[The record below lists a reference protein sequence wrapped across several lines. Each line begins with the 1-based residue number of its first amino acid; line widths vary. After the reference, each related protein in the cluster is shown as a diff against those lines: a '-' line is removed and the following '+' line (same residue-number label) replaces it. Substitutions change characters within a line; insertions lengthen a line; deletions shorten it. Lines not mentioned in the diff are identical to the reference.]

1 MMAAQDELELLD
13 RVFLRI
19 GSAESDDQLENVVCR
34 FLPPVLLKLSSSQEG
49 VRKKVLELL
58 VHVNK
63 RLKSRPQVQIPVES
77 LLLQYQDPSSITFV
91 TNFTILYLK
100 MGFPRLEIDK
110 QAELAHSLIKCLEG
124 KPPLQQDSI
133 LQMLVPTLPHL
144 KLPDD
149 HTKRRA
155 IFGLSEKVETIHLLT
170 TFLMD
175 YLLLPYTFS
184 EERPNTA
191 PAGGQTGAASS
202 STTRPSSASQQPTY
216 QTPPGLSPNA
226 LKRLIGEHGLPDANT
241 IEECKVGIVRFL
253 SADVL
258 SETDVVCHLI
268 VASSDTRYT
277 VATAADVFLKK
288 IHSVVDWNDMTVV
301 RRLYTL
307 FQGSVAVKGQPTPK
321 QEDKR
326 SPVGTRTRLKLF
338 PYLLRSRLA
347 ADQFPACVQVIFD
360 CLYGANSNNKL
371 KSMAVQ
377 FVHHLCAACS
387 DARMQPMGPILLS
400 GMVKLIAE
408 AKDNVK
414 LRSLAYVA
422 VGRLSKRLPQL
433 FTKDMGLL
441 QQFFDA
447 VCKEEDDTRLHVQEA
462 LTLMAVAYKG
472 IQEPLIQIMEVLIM
486 ANIEKSESQ
495 ARKTAVH
502 YAATVFPSHHVA
514 SRYALLLATGDSKE
528 DIHQEAVRSLKLR
541 RQYDDYERVEG
552 EASDVRPVP
561 TFAEMVPFIS
571 EKASQR
577 VKSSSRYV
585 TGTTHLAFRPE
596 TFRHV
601 IFYLRSCL
609 LHDAGTDLP
618 PEVREPLPL
627 ENKAPMVSRYL
638 QQTLSNPTLQ
648 APRGKGNSSGMERNP
663 ALSYMALIGQLL
675 NGAGT
680 PDVMYCLLELV
691 AMAPNKLA
699 GHYINK
705 LDWIK
710 NFVFGLSE
718 PMREWAAQLYAV
730 VACTTNVDKLNAIL
744 QSLIKTTKD
753 QSVEGQ
759 HGSMLALGY
768 TIGHHLN
775 KTKTPNQDL
784 VVEDM
789 EVDKTSSQ
797 EALQATI
804 TKATNLLVSYIDDSN
819 MLFSHG
825 ACLALG
831 EIARNGPLP
840 IPHGELAQS
849 HAEDGK
855 VEESKNS
862 KRGKSSG
869 GGTAEATKA
878 SLVKKLIA
886 KLDSIKFSQKL
897 KEQACI
903 TLGYLPVGDPNFKFT
918 QAVLDT
924 ITIQVQLKEQA
935 CITLGYLP
943 VGDPNFKFT
952 QAVLEGLIKAAN
964 SQNNK
969 QMELHFSV
977 GDAISQASLGALSR
991 SSRDV
996 WTEEEGDLAIG
1007 KPLKKGQKDWVEW
1020 TVNRILNEE
1029 IKSQNPHKRQASCF
1043 WLLSVAK
1050 KCGSHPSLQKRLVD
1064 VQGAFIDMLS
1074 ESSEFTQDV
1083 ASKGLSIVYEQSN
1096 EEEKKAMV
1104 NTLVDTLAT
1113 GKRTSKKN
1121 VTGDTKV
1128 FEEGALGN
1136 NPDGGGMSTYRELCS
1151 LASDLN
1157 QPDLIYKF
1165 MHLANHNA
1173 MWTSRKGAAFG
1184 FGTIASQA
1192 GEQLKP
1198 YLAQIVPKLFR
1209 YLYDP
1214 NGSVRAAMTGIW
1226 AAVLKDNK
1234 TVMDTYLKEIVDDL
1248 LTNITS
1254 SMWRNRESSCLALS
1268 DLLRGRNVDDIVEH
1282 LPELWEKCF
1291 MVLDDIKESVR
1302 KAAEAACR
1310 SLSKVCVKMCDLNY
1324 GKIGQRAITLVLP
1337 CLFKGLPSRVTEVRT
1352 FSLSTLVA
1360 MSKNAGDSIK
1370 PHIPQLVTALLEAL
1384 SGLEP
1389 QVMNYISLHVGNDK
1403 DAQEK
1408 LDVARIDASKSSPM
1422 METIRMCVQYV
1433 DSNVLSELA
1442 PRVNDLIR
1450 SGIGVGTKAGCA
1462 NFLILLSQQC
1472 PQDLAPHAG
1481 KLLASLLS
1489 GLNDK
1494 SMAVRKLNASAIGNL
1509 IKVAKDSS
1517 TEKLILRLKTWFL
1530 EKDDGDLHEAMG
1542 TTLLAMAWY
1551 NPDILKRHAAVA
1563 LPLAFLAMHQKKE
1576 PGKDCMWEG
1585 VWLDTTPGTEGG
1597 IRLYLPEIVTITQE
1611 GLASTSWPRKAQAAR
1626 SMGTVATKLGA
1637 KLQPPQL
1644 GLLLGALL
1652 EGLQG
1657 RTWDGKDELLKAI
1670 STVCISCKTAL
1681 QMEIEKQPSMDTVLN
1696 ALFKESRKERVD
1708 YKMAALD
1715 CLASVLQ
1722 AHEADRFKELTD
1734 ILYSI
1739 ISKEKSDDDSDE
1751 EDVTDRARQDE
1762 KLKLKECTFINL
1774 GLAWPSQRETQEAE
1788 ASKLCEVLC
1797 EGLDGS
1803 TFKIQLAIV
1812 KSLHI
1817 FLQRIYLLQLEI
1829 LTEDGLAR
1837 LSSILETF
1845 VPAIYK
1851 MLGIVKYA
1859 SIRKESLAILEFL
1872 MPKLAESTRLS
1883 VLTSQQSKQLQEGL
1897 SKVTSDA
1904 DPAVRERAAN
1914 LKKLIKENFVFEEE
1928 EEEEEEE
1935 DDDEGESGEEGGEDD
1950 GMTAE

>member
-19 GSAESDDQLENVVCR
+19 GSAESDEQLENVVCR

-100 MGFPRLEIDK
+100 MGFPRLEISK

-149 HTKRRA
+149 PTKKRA

-191 PAGGQTGAASS
+191 PSSGQASAA
-202 STTRPSSASQQPTY
+202 TPTRPSSASQQPTY

-268 VASSDTRYT
+268 VASSDTRYS

-288 IHSVVDWNDMTVV
+288 IHSGIDWNDMTIV

-486 ANIEKSESQ
+486 ANIEKSEPQ

-528 DIHQEAVRSLKLR
+528 DIHQEAVRALKLR
-541 RQYDDYERVEG
+541 RQFEDYERVEG
-552 EASDVRPVP
+552 EASDTRPVP
-561 TFAEMVPFIS
+561 TFAEMVPYIS

-596 TFRHV
+596 TFKHV

-627 ENKAPMVSRYL
+627 ENKAPIVSRYL
-638 QQTLSNPTLQ
+638 QQTLANPTPQ
-648 APRGKGNSSGMERNP
+648 ASRSKGNSSNTERNP

-675 NGAGT
+675 NGAGS

-710 NFVFGLSE
+710 SFVFGLSE

-730 VACTTNVDKLNAIL
+730 VACMTNTEKLNAIL
-744 QSLIKTTKD
+744 LGLVKSAKD

-768 TIGHHLN
+768 TIGRYLH
-775 KTKTPNQDL
+775 KTKKASQDL

-797 EALQATI
+797 DALQSTI
-804 TKATNLLVSYIDDSN
+804 TKATNLLVSYVDDSN

-840 IPHGELAQS
+840 IPHGELAQT
-849 HAEDGK
+849 EDSRG
-855 VEESKNS
+855 EETKNS

-869 GGTAEATKA
+869 GGTTEATKA
-878 SLVKKLIA
+878 TLVKKLIA

-918 QAVLDT
+918 QAVL
-924 ITIQVQLKEQA
+924 
-935 CITLGYLP
+935 
-943 VGDPNFKFT
+943 
-952 QAVLEGLIKAAN
+952 EGLIKSAN
-964 SQNNK
+964 SNNNK
-969 QMELHFSV
+969 QMEIHFSV

-996 WTEEEGDLAIG
+996 WMEEEGELSPI
-1007 KPLKKGQKDWVEW
+1007 KSLKKGQTDWVEW
-1020 TVNRILNEE
+1020 ILNRILNEE
-1029 IKSQNPHKRQASCF
+1029 ITSQNHHKRQASCF

-1050 KCGSHPSLQKRLVD
+1050 KCGSHPSLQKRLVA
-1064 VQGAFIDMLS
+1064 VQAAFIDMLS
-1074 ESSEFTQDV
+1074 ENSAFTQDV
-1083 ASKGLSIVYEQSN
+1083 ASKGLSVVYEQSS

-1113 GKRTSKKN
+1113 GKRSTKKN
-1121 VTGDTKV
+1121 VTADTKV
-1128 FEEGALGN
+1128 FEEGTLGA
-1136 NPDGGGMSTYRELCS
+1136 NPEGGGLSTYRELCS

-1184 FGTIASQA
+1184 FGTIAAQA

-1198 YLAQIVPKLFR
+1198 YLSQIVPKLFR

-1226 AAVLKDNK
+1226 ANVLKDNK
-1234 TVMDTYLKEIVDDL
+1234 TVMDIYLKEIIDDL

-1268 DLLRGRNVDDIVEH
+1268 DLLRGRNVDDVVES

-1291 MVLDDIKESVR
+1291 LVLDDIKESVR

-1310 SLSKVCVKMCDLNY
+1310 SLSKVCVKMCDINY
-1324 GKIGQRAITLVLP
+1324 GKIGQRAISLVLP
-1337 CLFKGLPSRVTEVRT
+1337 CLFKGLPSRVQEVRT

-1433 DSNVLSELA
+1433 DSNVLNELA

-1462 NFLILLSQQC
+1462 NFLILLSNQC
-1472 PQDLAPHAG
+1472 PQDLTPHAG
-1481 KLLASLLS
+1481 KLLSSLLS

-1517 TEKLILRLKTWFL
+1517 VEKLILRLKTWFL
-1530 EKDDGDLHEAMG
+1530 EKDDADLHEAMG

-1585 VWLDTTPGTEGG
+1585 VWLDMTPGTEGG
-1597 IRLYLPEIVTITQE
+1597 IRLYLSEIVTITKD
-1611 GLASTSWPRKAQAAR
+1611 GLSSSSWPRKAQAAR
-1626 SMGTVATKLGA
+1626 AMGTVATKLGA

-1652 EGLQG
+1652 DGLQG

-1681 QMEIEKQPSMDTVLN
+1681 QTEIENQPTMDTVLN

-1734 ILYSI
+1734 ILYPI
-1739 ISKEKSDDDSDE
+1739 ISKKKSEDGSDE
-1751 EDVTDRARQDE
+1751 EDVTDRAQQDM
-1762 KLKLKECTFINL
+1762 KLKLKECAFINL
-1774 GLAWPSQRETQEAE
+1774 GLAWPSSEDTQEAE
-1788 ASKLCEVLC
+1788 SFKVCQVLC
-1797 EGLDGS
+1797 EGLEGS

-1812 KSLHI
+1812 KSLHL
-1817 FLQRIYLLQLEI
+1817 FLKRIHMLQVES
-1829 LTEDGLAR
+1829 LTEDELAR
-1837 LSSILETF
+1837 LSAILEMF
-1845 VPAIYK
+1845 FPAIYK

-1859 SIRKESLAILEFL
+1859 AIRKESLAVLEYL
-1872 MPKLAESTRLS
+1872 MPKLAESSRLS
-1883 VLTSQQSKQLQEGL
+1883 VLTSHQSKLLQEGM

-1914 LKKLIKENFVFEEE
+1914 LKKFIKESFVFEEE
-1928 EEEEEEE
+1928 EEEQEE
-1935 DDDEGESGEEGGEDD
+1935 DEEDEEDGDGETGRKGKDGESG
-1950 GMTAE
+1950 GMTTE

>member
-19 GSAESDDQLENVVCR
+19 GSAESDEQLENVVCR

-100 MGFPRLEIDK
+100 MGFPRLEISK

-149 HTKRRA
+149 PTKKRA

-191 PAGGQTGAASS
+191 PSSGQASAA
-202 STTRPSSASQQPTY
+202 TPTRPSSASQQPTY

-268 VASSDTRYT
+268 VASSDTRYS

-288 IHSVVDWNDMTVV
+288 IHSGIDWNDMTIV

-408 AKDNVK
+408 AKD
-414 LRSLAYVA
+414 
-422 VGRLSKRLPQL
+422 
-433 FTKDMGLL
+433 
-441 QQFFDA
+441 
-447 VCKEEDDTRLHVQEA
+447 
-462 LTLMAVAYKG
+462 
-472 IQEPLIQIMEVLIM
+472 
-486 ANIEKSESQ
+486 
-495 ARKTAVH
+495 
-502 YAATVFPSHHVA
+502 
-514 SRYALLLATGDSKE
+514 
-528 DIHQEAVRSLKLR
+528 
-541 RQYDDYERVEG
+541 
-552 EASDVRPVP
+552 
-561 TFAEMVPFIS
+561 
-571 EKASQR
+571 
-577 VKSSSRYV
+577 
-585 TGTTHLAFRPE
+585 
-596 TFRHV
+596 
-601 IFYLRSCL
+601 
-609 LHDAGTDLP
+609 
-618 PEVREPLPL
+618 
-627 ENKAPMVSRYL
+627 
-638 QQTLSNPTLQ
+638 
-648 APRGKGNSSGMERNP
+648 
-663 ALSYMALIGQLL
+663 
-675 NGAGT
+675 
-680 PDVMYCLLELV
+680 
-691 AMAPNKLA
+691 
-699 GHYINK
+699 
-705 LDWIK
+705 
-710 NFVFGLSE
+710 
-718 PMREWAAQLYAV
+718 
-730 VACTTNVDKLNAIL
+730 
-744 QSLIKTTKD
+744 
-753 QSVEGQ
+753 
-759 HGSMLALGY
+759 
-768 TIGHHLN
+768 
-775 KTKTPNQDL
+775 
-784 VVEDM
+784 
-789 EVDKTSSQ
+789 
-797 EALQATI
+797 
-804 TKATNLLVSYIDDSN
+804 
-819 MLFSHG
+819 
-825 ACLALG
+825 
-831 EIARNGPLP
+831 
-840 IPHGELAQS
+840 
-849 HAEDGK
+849 
-855 VEESKNS
+855 
-862 KRGKSSG
+862 
-869 GGTAEATKA
+869 
-878 SLVKKLIA
+878 
-886 KLDSIKFSQKL
+886 
-897 KEQACI
+897 
-903 TLGYLPVGDPNFKFT
+903 
-918 QAVLDT
+918 
-924 ITIQVQLKEQA
+924 LKEQA

-952 QAVLEGLIKAAN
+952 QAVLEGLIKSAN
-964 SQNNK
+964 SNNNK
-969 QMELHFSV
+969 QMEIHFSV

-996 WTEEEGDLAIG
+996 WMEEEGELAPI
-1007 KPLKKGQKDWVEW
+1007 KSLKKGQTDWVEW
-1020 TVNRILNEE
+1020 ILNRILNEE
-1029 IKSQNPHKRQASCF
+1029 ITSQNHHKRQASCF

-1050 KCGSHPSLQKRLVD
+1050 KCGSHPSLQKRLVA
-1064 VQGAFIDMLS
+1064 VQAAFIDMLS
-1074 ESSEFTQDV
+1074 ENSAFTQDV
-1083 ASKGLSIVYEQSN
+1083 ASKGLSVVYEQSS

-1113 GKRTSKKN
+1113 GKRSTKKN
-1121 VTGDTKV
+1121 VTADTKV
-1128 FEEGALGN
+1128 FEEGTLGA
-1136 NPDGGGMSTYRELCS
+1136 NPEGGGLSTYRELCS

-1184 FGTIASQA
+1184 FGTIAAQA

-1198 YLAQIVPKLFR
+1198 YLSQIVPKLFR

-1226 AAVLKDNK
+1226 ANVLKDNK
-1234 TVMDTYLKEIVDDL
+1234 TVMDIYLKEIIDDL

-1268 DLLRGRNVDDIVEH
+1268 DLLRGRNVDDIVES

-1291 MVLDDIKESVR
+1291 LVLDDIKESVR

-1310 SLSKVCVKMCDLNY
+1310 SLSKVCVKMCDINY
-1324 GKIGQRAITLVLP
+1324 GKIGQRAISLVLP

-1433 DSNVLSELA
+1433 DSNVLNELA

-1462 NFLILLSQQC
+1462 NFLILLSNQC
-1472 PQDLAPHAG
+1472 PQDLTPHAG
-1481 KLLASLLS
+1481 KLLSSLLS

-1517 TEKLILRLKTWFL
+1517 VEKLILRLKTWFL
-1530 EKDDGDLHEAMG
+1530 EKDDADLHEAMG

-1585 VWLDTTPGTEGG
+1585 VWLDMTPGTEGG
-1597 IRLYLPEIVTITQE
+1597 IRLYLSEIVTITKD
-1611 GLASTSWPRKAQAAR
+1611 GLSSSSWPRKAQAAR
-1626 SMGTVATKLGA
+1626 AMGTVATKLGA

-1652 EGLQG
+1652 DGLQG

-1681 QMEIEKQPSMDTVLN
+1681 QTEIENQPTMDTVLN

-1734 ILYSI
+1734 ILYPI
-1739 ISKEKSDDDSDE
+1739 ISKKKSEDGSDE
-1751 EDVTDRARQDE
+1751 EDVTDRAQQDM
-1762 KLKLKECTFINL
+1762 KLKLKECAFINL
-1774 GLAWPSQRETQEAE
+1774 GLAWPSSEDTQEAE
-1788 ASKLCEVLC
+1788 SFKFCQVLC
-1797 EGLDGS
+1797 EGLEGS

-1812 KSLHI
+1812 KSLHR
-1817 FLQRIYLLQLEI
+1817 FLQRIHLLQMES
-1829 LTEDGLAR
+1829 LTEDELVR
-1837 LSSILETF
+1837 LSAVLEMF
-1845 VPAIYK
+1845 FPAIYK

-1859 SIRKESLAILEFL
+1859 AIRKESLAVLEYL
-1872 MPKLAESTRLS
+1872 MPKLAESSRLS
-1883 VLTSQQSKQLQEGL
+1883 VLTSPQSKLLQEGM

-1904 DPAVRERAAN
+1904 DPAVRERAAI
-1914 LKKLIKENFVFEEE
+1914 LKKFIKESFVFEEE
-1928 EEEEEEE
+1928 EEEQEEDEEDEEEGDGETGRKGE
-1935 DDDEGESGEEGGEDD
+1935 DGESGR
-1950 GMTAE
+1950 MTTE